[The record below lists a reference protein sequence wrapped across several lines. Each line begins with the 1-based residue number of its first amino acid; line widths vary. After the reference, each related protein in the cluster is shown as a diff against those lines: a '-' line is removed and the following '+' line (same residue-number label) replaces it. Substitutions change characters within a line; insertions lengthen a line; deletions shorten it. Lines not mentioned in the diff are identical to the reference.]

1 VIGRRGADVI
11 VLRAERALRTA
22 RVSQDHTTAAHL
34 LRVTADDPEYVRQA
48 AAEAAFWEQVH
59 PLGLEAGEERYV
71 EGAIEHYVNERFTG
85 DRSTDWAATIPRW
98 GTFRHGLFLGA
109 SSPRR
114 ERRVLETNP
123 HVRMALVDISPGAV
137 ERRVGA
143 LAARFGDRIT
153 AAAGDLNFLVLPP
166 ERYDLVVSS
175 STIHHVTNLEH
186 LAFQIN
192 RALTPDGFFFLEDYV
207 GEPRFGFS
215 PAKRRV
221 FEMLYE
227 REVSRQPRKKPG
239 LAWIDG
245 SDLSPFCGVRSDEI
259 LSVFRE
265 HLDQVQLRTAATLTV
280 PMTRTR
286 PLDFEHVL
294 RNLPRWRI
302 LYAVL
307 AKRLGVRERVTIDP
321 RYLAELRLVGDVA
334 ADAGILQPGIAFAVY
349 RKRRA

>member
-1 VIGRRGADVI
+1 VSPD
-11 VLRAERALRTA
+11 ER
-22 RVSQDHTTAAHL
+22 TAAHL
-34 LRVTADDPEYVRQA
+34 LRVTADDPEYLRQA

-59 PLGLEAGEERYV
+59 PLGLEAGEDIYV
-71 EGAIEHYVNERFTG
+71 EGPVEQYVNERFTG
-85 DRSTDWAATIPRW
+85 DRSTDWVATIPRW
-98 GTFRHGLFLGA
+98 GTFTHGLLLGA
-109 SSPRR
+109 SSPKR

-123 HVRMALVDISPGAV
+123 QVRMTLVDISPGAV

-143 LAARFGDRIT
+143 LAARFGDRISPGT
-153 AAAGDLNFLVLPP
+153 GDLNFLELPP
-166 ERYDLVVSS
+166 ERYDLIISS

-192 RALTPDGFFFLEDYV
+192 RALTSDGFFFLEDYV

-221 FEMLYE
+221 FELLYE
-227 REVSRQPRKKPG
+227 REVSRHPEKRPG

-245 SDLSPFCGVRSDEI
+245 SDLSPFCGIRSDEI
-259 LSVFRE
+259 LSVFRD

-280 PMTRTR
+280 PMTRTC

-294 RNLPRWRI
+294 HNLPRWRI

-307 AKRLGVRERVTIDP
+307 AKRLGIRQRIRIDP
-321 RYLAELRLVGDVA
+321 RYLSELRLVGDVA
-334 ADAGILQPGIAFAVY
+334 ADADLLQPGVAFAVY